1 MKKKILTLLL
11 CAAMLSGSFTGCSE
25 SADSNPHDAPAS
37 SEVTDSSRE
46 TPAAEETEAEE
57 ENLFPKL
64 EHTTAFTD
72 YGGYEFGIL
81 TRGMDIYLK
90 EMDADEMTG
99 ETVNDAIVTRNLTV
113 EDQFNIKISAF
124 SNATGDGHGPNGV
137 ENLIMAGDKSMDMI
151 VGSCYGMMPKTVN
164 GLFYNL
170 NSLENLDLDALCWS
184 QGIRETS
191 TIAGKSYVASGSIA
205 LYYFKKSYAL
215 LLNRNL
221 CTDFGIN
228 VDDIYTQVIDGKW
241 TMDAM
246 IGLTEDLYIDTNG
259 DGNPDGDDI
268 YGCGILLNC
277 MNDGWWSACEL
288 PILTKNAEGLVQFDV
303 NIEKLD
309 SVNEKLRN
317 YVWNSGGVLPM
328 SEDVIHSREITANGT
343 NNPFYKDKLCLTT
356 MRLEFTETQEMR
368 EMESDFGVVPY
379 PKYDETQ
386 QQYHSYLHDAFSLVL
401 IPNSCTDPEMTAA
414 IMQTMAVE
422 SHNTVM
428 PAYYEVVLTN
438 KYMRDR
444 QSVTMLDI
452 IFQNVVFDTGWLF
465 SDYISYLPQT
475 ILREEVWKNINTLE
489 STIKSRQK
497 ALNKLVD
504 ILNTK
509 YQENP

>member
-1 MKKKILTLLL
+1 MKKRILILLALLL
-11 CAAMLSGSFTGCSE
+11 AAQSMTACAGEKVPEET
-25 SADSNPHDAPAS
+25 APPAAV
-37 SEVTDSSRE
+37 ENTE
-46 TPAAEETEAEE
+46 PAAEETEAEETEE

-64 EHTTAFTD
+64 EHTTSFSD

-81 TRGMDIYLK
+81 TRGMDIYLN

-99 ETVNDAIVTRNLTV
+99 EAVNDAIVTRNLTV
-113 EDQFNIKISAF
+113 EDLFNIKISSFA
-124 SNATGDGHGPNGV
+124 NATGDGHGPNGV
-137 ENLIMAGDKSMDMI
+137 ENLIMAGDTSMDMI

-164 GLFYNL
+164 GFFYNL
-170 NSLENLDLDALCWS
+170 NALENLDLDALCWS

-215 LLNRNL
+215 LLNRDL

-228 VDDIYTQVIDGKW
+228 VDDVYTQVIDGKW

-246 IGLTEDLYIDTNG
+246 IELTQDIYVDTNG
-259 DGNPDGDDI
+259 DGQPDGEDV

-277 MNDGWWSACEL
+277 MNDGWWSACEI
-288 PILTKNAEGLVQFDV
+288 PILTKDADGLVQFDIG
-303 NIEKLD
+303 IEKLD
-309 SVNEKLRN
+309 AVNEKLRN

-343 NNPFYKDKLCLTT
+343 NNPFYQDKLCLTT
-356 MRLEFTETQEMR
+356 MRLEFTETEQMR

-379 PKYDETQ
+379 PKYDEAQ

-401 IPNSCTDPEMTAA
+401 VPNSCSDPEMTAA
-414 IMQTMAVE
+414 VMQAMAVE
-422 SHNTVM
+422 SHNNVM
-428 PAYYEVVLTN
+428 PAYYEVVLTT
-438 KYMRDR
+438 KYMRDQ
-444 QSVTMLDI
+444 QSVKMLDI
-452 IFQNVVFDTGWLF
+452 IFQNVAFDTGWLF

-489 STIKSRQK
+489 STIKSKEK
-497 ALNKLVD
+497 AINKLLGNLNK
-504 ILNTK
+504 K
-509 YQENP
+509 YQEQP

>member
-1 MKKKILTLLL
+1 MKKRILILLALLL
-11 CAAMLSGSFTGCSE
+11 AVQSMTACAGET
-25 SADSNPHDAPAS
+25 AS
-37 SEVTDSSRE
+37 
-46 TPAAEETEAEE
+46 ETEATAVTASETVETVPAETEPEETEE

-64 EHTTAFTD
+64 EYDFTEAD
-72 YGGYEFGIL
+72 YGGHEFGIL
-81 TRGMDIYLK
+81 TRGTDEYRG

-99 ETVNDAIVTRNLTV
+99 EVVNDAIVTRNLAV
-113 EDQFNIKISAF
+113 EERYNIKISSFAT
-124 SNATGDGHGPNGV
+124 ATGDGHGPDGINT
-137 ENLIMAGDKSMDMI
+137 LIAAGDTSADMA

-164 GLFYNL
+164 GLFYDL
-170 NSLENLDLDALCWS
+170 NTLENLDLDTICWS

-191 TIAGKSYVASGSIA
+191 TVAGKSYVASGSIA

-215 LLNRNL
+215 VLNRDL

-228 VDDIYTQVIDGKW
+228 VDDVYAQVIDGEW

-246 IGLTEDLYIDTNG
+246 IGLTQDIYIDTNG
-259 DGNPDGDDI
+259 DGNPDADDI

-277 MNDGWWSACEL
+277 MNDGWWSACEI
-288 PILTKNAEGLVQFDV
+288 PILTKDDEGLVHLNVDT
-303 NIEKLD
+303 EKLD
-309 SVNEKLRN
+309 VVNEKLRN

-356 MRLEFTETQEMR
+356 MRLEFTETEQMR

-379 PKYDETQ
+379 PKYDENQ
-386 QQYHSYLHDAFSLVL
+386 EQYHSYLHDAFSVVMV
-401 IPNSCTDPEMTAA
+401 PKSCSEPEMTAA
-414 IMQTMAVE
+414 VMQALAVE

-438 KYMRDR
+438 KYMRDQ

-452 IFQNVVFDTGWLF
+452 IFQNVAFDTGWLF
-465 SDYISYLPQT
+465 SSYLSSLPQVL
-475 ILREEVWKNINTLE
+475 LREQVWTNQNTLE
-489 STIKSRQK
+489 SKLASMSK
-497 ALNKLVD
+497 MLNKVVEN
-504 ILNTK
+504 LNKK